1 MHLNNTMLANKWLL
15 TIAGLAFGFL
25 SAVTQALPED
35 AQQEM
40 VILSDSAELDRKA
53 GVVIYK
59 GNVVLTQG
67 TLKIESDRLMI
78 LRNGEVVEQAVAEGN
93 PATYQQQIQ
102 ADQQLTTASGQ
113 RIDYFATR
121 KEVQIQ
127 GNAELHQEGNQF
139 SGEKITYDITNERV
153 LASSAE
159 PQETVDPQ
167 TGEAEKPQRIKV
179 VIQPE
184 KKPEPEPTTEPE
196 IQSQPEAE
204 PQLETETQSEASQS
218 TETSQSTKELRE
230 VKELLATPDAPTD
243 TAEQP

>member
-1 MHLNNTMLANKWLL
+1 MFPNKWLL
-15 TIAGLAFGFL
+15 TTLLIIVGSLPL
-25 SAVTQALPED
+25 SSHALPED

-78 LRNGEVVEQAVAEGN
+78 LRNGDVVEQAVAEGN
-93 PATYQQQIQ
+93 PARYQQQIQ
-102 ADQQLTTASGQ
+102 AEQQLTTASGQ
-113 RIDYFATR
+113 RIDYFSTR

-127 GNAELHQEGNQF
+127 GDAQLHQEGNQF
-139 SGEKITYDITNERV
+139 SGDKITYDITNERV
-153 LASSAE
+153 LASSSE
-159 PQETVDPQ
+159 PEDVVDPQ

-184 KKPEPEPTTEPE
+184 KKSAEPTP
-196 IQSQPEAE
+196 A
-204 PQLETETQSEASQS
+204 
-218 TETSQSTKELRE
+218 
-230 VKELLATPDAPTD
+230 DA
-243 TAEQP
+243 AEQP

>member
-1 MHLNNTMLANKWLL
+1 MFPNKWLL
-15 TIAGLAFGFL
+15 TTLLIIVGSLPL
-25 SAVTQALPED
+25 SSHALPED

-78 LRNGEVVEQAVAEGN
+78 LRNGDVVEQAVAEGN
-93 PATYQQQIQ
+93 PARYQQQIQ
-102 ADQQLTTASGQ
+102 AEQQLTTASGQ
-113 RIDYFATR
+113 RIDYFSTR

-127 GNAELHQEGNQF
+127 GDAQLHQEGNQF

-153 LASSAE
+153 LASSSE
-159 PQETVDPQ
+159 PEDAVDPK

-184 KKPEPEPTTEPE
+184 KKSAEPTP
-196 IQSQPEAE
+196 A
-204 PQLETETQSEASQS
+204 
-218 TETSQSTKELRE
+218 
-230 VKELLATPDAPTD
+230 DA
-243 TAEQP
+243 AEQP

>member
-1 MHLNNTMLANKWLL
+1 MFPNKWLL
-15 TIAGLAFGFL
+15 TTLLIIVGSLPL
-25 SAVTQALPED
+25 SSHALPED

-78 LRNGEVVEQAVAEGN
+78 LRNGDVVEQAVAEGN
-93 PATYQQQIQ
+93 PARYQQQIQ
-102 ADQQLTTASGQ
+102 AEQQLTTASGQ
-113 RIDYFATR
+113 RIDYFSTR

-127 GNAELHQEGNQF
+127 GDAQLHQEGNQF

-153 LASSAE
+153 LASSSE
-159 PQETVDPQ
+159 PEDAVDPQ

-184 KKPEPEPTTEPE
+184 KKSAEPTP
-196 IQSQPEAE
+196 A
-204 PQLETETQSEASQS
+204 
-218 TETSQSTKELRE
+218 
-230 VKELLATPDAPTD
+230 DA
-243 TAEQP
+243 AEQP

>member
-1 MHLNNTMLANKWLL
+1 MFPNKWLL
-15 TIAGLAFGFL
+15 TTLLIIVGSLPL
-25 SAVTQALPED
+25 SSHALPED

-40 VILSDSAELDRKA
+40 VILSDSAELNRKA

-78 LRNGEVVEQAVAEGN
+78 LRNGDVVEQAVAEGS
-93 PATYQQQIQ
+93 PARYQQQIQ
-102 ADQQLTTASGQ
+102 AEQQLTTASGQ
-113 RIDYFATR
+113 RIDYFSTR

-127 GNAELHQEGNQF
+127 GDAQLHQEGNQF

-153 LASSAE
+153 LASSSE
-159 PQETVDPQ
+159 PEDAVDSQ

-184 KKPEPEPTTEPE
+184 KKSAEPTP
-196 IQSQPEAE
+196 A
-204 PQLETETQSEASQS
+204 
-218 TETSQSTKELRE
+218 
-230 VKELLATPDAPTD
+230 DA
-243 TAEQP
+243 AEQP